1 MRSGGDE
8 VARRESKKETGRSTG
23 GSRQEPD
30 SETAGTPWKTAQYFV
45 SPWNYQPEVTSEFS
59 PPATLEIHD
68 VTLRDGEQQA
78 GIEFTPDEKLRIAEK
93 LAEAGVQRIEAGLP
107 AVSTADAE
115 AVSRIVRA
123 GLPARIY
130 AFSRCM
136 VEDVKRALDT
146 GVDAIVM
153 EIPSSEHIVK
163 YAYRWEYERALELTI
178 ESTRFAHDNG
188 MYVSF
193 FPIDSTR
200 ADITTFLNMIEVIA
214 RDGHMDSLAL
224 VDTFG
229 VLSPQAAAFMTRKVK
244 ERIKKP
250 LEAHFHMDFSLGVAN
265 TITAVANGVGTAQVS
280 VTGIGER
287 AGNTP
292 LEDTVM
298 ALKTMYGIESGID
311 FTKLFGLSKLVRES
325 AGVSVPLNRS
335 IVGDRLFWVESGII
349 ASWVKNVGSERLTE
363 AFPFRPEMVGQSG
376 PEIVLGKGSG
386 LDSVLIWLDKLGLG
400 PASDEQVMA
409 ILQEVKATSLQ
420 KKGLLSEDD
429 FLRIAGAKGVGRA
442 LITASPND

>member
-1 MRSGGDE
+1 MTE
-8 VARRESKKETGRSTG
+8 
-23 GSRQEPD
+23 Q
-30 SETAGTPWKTAQYFV
+30 PWKTDQYFV
-45 SPWNYQPEVTSEFS
+45 SPWNYQPEVTAGFS
-59 PPATLEIHD
+59 PPARLEVHD

-78 GIEFTPDEKLRIAEK
+78 GVEFTADEKLRIAER

-107 AVSTADAE
+107 AVSPADAE
-115 AVSRIVRA
+115 AVKRIARA
-123 GLPARIY
+123 GLPARIFS
-130 AFSRCM
+130 FSRCM
-136 VEDVKRALDT
+136 VDDVKRALDT
-146 GVDAIVM
+146 GAEGVVM
-153 EIPSSEHIVK
+153 EIPSSEHIIQ

-178 ESTRFAHDNG
+178 ESTRFAHENG
-188 MYVSF
+188 LFVSF

-229 VLSPQAAAFMTRKVK
+229 VLSPQAAAFMTRKVR
-244 ERIKKP
+244 ERIDKP

-265 TITAVANGVGTAQVS
+265 TVTAVANGVGTIQVS
-280 VTGIGER
+280 VTGVGER

-311 FTKLFGLSKLVRES
+311 FSKLYGLSRLVRE
-325 AGVSVPLNRS
+325 AARVPVPPNRG
-335 IVGDRLFWVESGII
+335 IVGDRLFHVESGII
-349 ASWVKNVGSERLTE
+349 ATWVKNVGSEHLTE
-363 AFPFRPEMVGQSG
+363 AFPFRPEMVGQAA

-386 LDSVLIWLDKLGLG
+386 LDSVLIWLDRLGYSA
-400 PASDEQVMA
+400 PSEEQHNA

-420 KKGLLSEDD
+420 KKRLLTEDE
-429 FLRIAGAKGVGRA
+429 FGRIAQGVLGSP
-442 LITASPND
+442 ASGGV

>member
-1 MRSGGDE
+1 VKVPDE
-8 VARRESKKETGRSTG
+8 
-23 GSRQEPD
+23 
-30 SETAGTPWKTAQYFV
+30 PWKTEQYFV
-45 SPWNYQPEVTSEFS
+45 SPWNYQPEVTSEYT
-59 PPATLEIHD
+59 PPAKLEVHD

-78 GIEFTPDEKLRIAEK
+78 GVEFTPDEKVRIAEK
-93 LAEAGVQRIEAGLP
+93 LAESGVQRIEAGLP
-107 AVSTADAE
+107 AVSPGDAE
-115 AVSRIVRA
+115 AVRRIKA
-123 GLPARIY
+123 LGLPAKIF

-146 GVDAIVM
+146 GVDSIVM
-153 EIPSSEHIVK
+153 EVPSSEHIIK
-163 YAYRWEYERALELTI
+163 YAYRWEYDRAIELTV
-178 ESTRFAHDNG
+178 ESTRYAHENG
-188 MYVSF
+188 MFVSF

-200 ADITTFLNMIEVIA
+200 ADITTFLNLIEIIA

-229 VLSPQAAAFMTRKVK
+229 VLSPQAAAFMTRKVR
-244 ERIKKP
+244 ERIKQP

-265 TITAVANGVGTAQVS
+265 TVTAVANGVGTVQVS

-311 FTKLFGLSKLVRES
+311 FSKLYGLSRLVREL
-325 AGVSVPLNRS
+325 AGVPVPPNRG
-335 IVGDRLFWVESGII
+335 IVGDRIFHVESGII

-363 AFPFRPEMVGQSG
+363 AFPFRPEMVGQTG

-386 LDSVLIWLDKLGLG
+386 LDSVLIWLDKLNLG
-400 PASDEQVMA
+400 PSNDEQTMA
-409 ILQEVKATSLQ
+409 ILQEVKAKSLQ
-420 KKGLLSEDD
+420 KKGLLTEDD
-429 FLRIAGAKGVGRA
+429 FHQIATGVLGKGA
-442 LITASPND
+442 

>member
-1 MRSGGDE
+1 VPDE
-8 VARRESKKETGRSTG
+8 
-23 GSRQEPD
+23 
-30 SETAGTPWKTAQYFV
+30 PWKTEQYFV
-45 SPWNYQPEVTSEFS
+45 SPWNYQPEVTSEYT
-59 PPATLEIHD
+59 PPAKLEVHD

-78 GIEFTPDEKLRIAEK
+78 GVEFTPDEKVRIAEK

-107 AVSTADAE
+107 AVSPGDAE
-115 AVSRIVRA
+115 AVRRIKA
-123 GLPARIY
+123 LGLPAKIF

-146 GVDAIVM
+146 GVDSIVM
-153 EIPSSEHIVK
+153 EVPSSEHIIK
-163 YAYRWEYERALELTI
+163 YAYRWEYDRAIELTV
-178 ESTRFAHDNG
+178 ESTRYAHENG
-188 MYVSF
+188 MFVSF

-200 ADITTFLNMIEVIA
+200 ADITTFLNLIEIIA

-229 VLSPQAAAFMTRKVK
+229 VLSPQAAAFMTRKVR
-244 ERIKKP
+244 ERIKQP

-265 TITAVANGVGTAQVS
+265 TVTAVANGVGTVQVS

-311 FTKLFGLSKLVRES
+311 FSKLYGLSRLVREL
-325 AGVSVPLNRS
+325 AGVPVPPNRG
-335 IVGDRLFWVESGII
+335 IVGDRIFHVESGII

-363 AFPFRPEMVGQSG
+363 AFPFRPEMVGQTG

-386 LDSVLIWLDKLGLG
+386 LDSVLIWLDKLNLG
-400 PASDEQVMA
+400 PSNDEQTMA
-409 ILQEVKATSLQ
+409 ILQEVKAKSLQ
-420 KKGLLSEDD
+420 KKGLLTEDD
-429 FLRIAGAKGVGRA
+429 FHQIATGVLGKGA
-442 LITASPND
+442 

>member
-1 MRSGGDE
+1 M
-8 VARRESKKETGRSTG
+8 
-23 GSRQEPD
+23 
-30 SETAGTPWKTAQYFV
+30 SEHPWKTDQYFV
-45 SPWNYQPEVTSEFS
+45 SPWNYQPEVTAEFS
-59 PPATLEIHD
+59 PPKKLEVHD

-78 GIEFTPDEKLRIAEK
+78 GVEFTPDEKVRIAEK

-107 AVSTADAE
+107 AVSSADAE
-115 AVSRIVRA
+115 AVKRIAAA
-123 GLPARIY
+123 GLPSRIF

-136 VEDVKRALDT
+136 VDDVKRALDT
-146 GVDAIVM
+146 GVKAIVM

-178 ESTRFAHDNG
+178 ESTRFAHENG

-200 ADITTFLNMIEVIA
+200 ADITTFLNMVELIA
-214 RDGHMDSLAL
+214 REGHMDSLAL

-244 ERIKKP
+244 ERISKP

-265 TITAVANGVGTAQVS
+265 TVTAVANGVGTVQVS

-311 FTKLFGLSKLVRES
+311 FSKLYGLSKLVREL
-325 AGVSVPLNRS
+325 ARVPVPPNRG
-335 IVGDRLFWVESGII
+335 IVGDRLFHVESGII
-349 ASWVKNVGSERLTE
+349 ATWVKNVGSENLTE

-376 PEIVLGKGSG
+376 AQIVLGKGSG
-386 LDSVLIWLDKLGLG
+386 LDSVLIWLDKLGFP
-400 PASDEQVMA
+400 PASDEQRMA

-420 KKGLLSEDD
+420 TKGLLNEDD
-429 FLRIAGAKGVGRA
+429 FREIAQGVLGVGSKA
-442 LITASPND
+442 

>member
-1 MRSGGDE
+1 MAE
-8 VARRESKKETGRSTG
+8 KN
-23 GSRQEPD
+23 Q
-30 SETAGTPWKTAQYFV
+30 PWKTEQYFV
-45 SPWNYQPEVTSEFS
+45 SPWNYQSEVTSEFS
-59 PPATLEIHD
+59 PPARLTVHD

-78 GIEFTPDEKLRIAEK
+78 GVEFNADEKMRIAEK

-107 AVSTADAE
+107 AVSPSDAQ
-115 AVSRIVRA
+115 AVKRIAAA
-123 GLPARIY
+123 GLPAEIY

-136 VEDVKRALDT
+136 VDDVKRALDT
-146 GVDAIVM
+146 GVKNIVM
-153 EIPSSEHIVK
+153 EVPSSEHIIK
-163 YAYRWEYERALELTI
+163 YAYRWEFERALELTI
-178 ESTRFAHDNG
+178 ESTRCAHENG
-188 MYVSF
+188 MFVSF

-244 ERIKKP
+244 ERIDKP

-265 TITAVANGVGTAQVS
+265 TVTAVANGVGTVQVS

-311 FTKLFGLSKLVRES
+311 FSKLYGLSRLVREL
-325 AGVSVPLNRS
+325 AGVPVPPNRG
-335 IVGDRLFWVESGII
+335 IVGDRLFHVESGII
-349 ASWVKNVGSERLTE
+349 ASWVKNVGSEHLTE

-376 PEIVLGKGSG
+376 PQVVLGKGSG
-386 LDSVLIWLDKLGLG
+386 LDSVAIWLDKMGFP
-400 PASDEQVMA
+400 PASEEQTLA
-409 ILQEVKATSLQ
+409 ILTEVKSTSLQ
-420 KKGLLSEDD
+420 KKGLLTEDD
-429 FLRIAGAKGVGRA
+429 FGKIAQGVLGAGAKR
-442 LITASPND
+442 

>member
-1 MRSGGDE
+1 MAD
-8 VARRESKKETGRSTG
+8 
-23 GSRQEPD
+23 Q
-30 SETAGTPWKTAQYFV
+30 PWKTHDYFV
-45 SPWNYQPEVTSEFS
+45 SPWNYQSEVTESYS
-59 PPATLEIHD
+59 PPDRLEVHD

-78 GIEFTPDEKLRIAEK
+78 GVEFTADEKVRIAEA

-107 AVSTADAE
+107 AVSPSDAE
-115 AVSRIVRA
+115 AVRRIAGA
-123 GLPARIY
+123 GLPSRIF

-136 VEDVKRALDT
+136 VDDVKRALDT
-146 GVDAIVM
+146 GVEGIVM
-153 EIPSSEHIVK
+153 EIPSSQHIIEL
-163 YAYRWEYERALELTI
+163 AYRWEYERALELTV
-178 ESTRFAHDNG
+178 ESTRFAHENG
-188 MYVSF
+188 LAVSF

-200 ADITTFLNMIEVIA
+200 ADITSFLNMIELIA

-244 ERIKKP
+244 ERIDKP

-265 TITAVANGVGTAQVS
+265 TVMAVASGVGTVQVS

-298 ALKTMYGIESGID
+298 ALKTMFAIDAGID
-311 FTKLFGLSKLVRES
+311 LSKLYRLSRLVREAAS
-325 AGVSVPLNRS
+325 IPVPPNRG
-335 IVGDRLFWVESGII
+335 IVGDRLFHVESGII
-349 ASWVKNVGSERLTE
+349 ASWVKNIGSEHLTE

-386 LDSVLIWLDKLGLG
+386 LDSVMIWLDKLNLG
-400 PASDEQVMA
+400 PANEEEMGA
-409 ILQEVKATSLQ
+409 ILQEVKALSLQ
-420 KKGLLSEDD
+420 RKGLLDQDD
-429 FLRIAGAKGVGRA
+429 FGRVA
-442 LITASPND
+442 VSVLGRPART

>member
-1 MRSGGDE
+1 MQLGDRHGHMRSSPSNSE
-8 VARRESKKETGRSTG
+8 QASRGRQTFS
-23 GSRQEPD
+23 SMADP
-30 SETAGTPWKTAQYFV
+30 TPWQTEEYFV
-45 SPWNYQPEVTSEFS
+45 SPWNYQAEVVREFS
-59 PPATLEIHD
+59 PPSRVEIHD

-78 GIEFTPDEKLRIAEK
+78 GIEFTADEKLRIAEK

-107 AVSTADAE
+107 AVSPADAK
-115 AVSRIVRA
+115 AVSMIAKA

-136 VEDVKRALDT
+136 VEDVKRALET
-146 GVDAIVM
+146 GVDAVVM
-153 EIPSSEHIVK
+153 EIPSSEHIIK
-163 YAYRWEYERALELTI
+163 YAYRWEFERALELTI
-178 ESTRFAHDNG
+178 ESTRFAHENG
-188 MYVSF
+188 LSVSF

-200 ADITTFLNMIEVIA
+200 ADITTFLNMIEVIS

-229 VLSPQAAAFMTRKVK
+229 VLSPQAAAFMTRKVR
-244 ERIKKP
+244 ERIAKP
-250 LEAHFHMDFSLGVAN
+250 LETHFHMDFSLGVAN
-265 TITAVANGVGTAQVS
+265 TIAAVVNGVGTVQVS

-298 ALKTMYGIESGID
+298 ALKTMYGIDSGID
-311 FTKLFGLSKLVRES
+311 FTKLYGLSKLVREL
-325 AGVSVPLNRS
+325 AGVTVAPNRS
-335 IVGDRLFWVESGII
+335 IVGDTLFHVESGII

-400 PASDEQVMA
+400 PATEEQSLA

-420 KKGLLSEDD
+420 KKGLLTQDD
-429 FLRIAGAKGVGRA
+429 FRKIAVGAGVSRA
-442 LITASPND
+442 